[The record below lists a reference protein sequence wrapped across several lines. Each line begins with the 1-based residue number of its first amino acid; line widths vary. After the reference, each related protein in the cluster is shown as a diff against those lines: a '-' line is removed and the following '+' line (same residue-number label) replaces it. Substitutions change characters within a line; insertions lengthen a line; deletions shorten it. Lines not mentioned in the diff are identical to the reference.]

1 AWLDCSRQMRNRH
14 FFLNSAILGSIAL
27 RLVLIEM
34 VMGGRQYRF
43 DQPIAQHF
51 KRHRVPAE
59 TIGHA
64 V

>member
-1 AWLDCSRQMRNRH
+1 MRNRH

-27 RLVLIEM
+27 RLVLVEM